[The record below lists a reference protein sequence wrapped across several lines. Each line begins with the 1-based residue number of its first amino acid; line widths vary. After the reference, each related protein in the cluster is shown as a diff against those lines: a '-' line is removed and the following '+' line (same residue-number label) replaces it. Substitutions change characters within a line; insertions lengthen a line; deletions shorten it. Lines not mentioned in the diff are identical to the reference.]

1 MAAKSPCPAELR
13 KRGADGRTGP
23 PGLPDRVVAIN
34 TTSLHS
40 SVGNVPPEEYEAFHH
55 ARHQPGETVG
65 VNP

>member
-1 MAAKSPCPAELR
+1 MVEQAR
-13 KRGADGRTGP
+13 
-23 PGLPDRVVAIN
+23 PDYPTEWAAIN